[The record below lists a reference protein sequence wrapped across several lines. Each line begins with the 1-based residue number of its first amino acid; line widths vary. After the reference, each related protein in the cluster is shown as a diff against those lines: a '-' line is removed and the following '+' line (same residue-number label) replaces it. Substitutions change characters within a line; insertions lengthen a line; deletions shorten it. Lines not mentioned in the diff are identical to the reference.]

1 MLPATVQI
9 DREKYLLLCCAIAAG
24 CGSSEP
30 SRVATGGV
38 PAPASSPAPTG
49 SAAVVPAAAV
59 TPDTGAPAAA
69 APPASRPVAS
79 GDGELDGIGED
90 LEKIAAARRDC
101 NPAPAA
107 DYVAQ
112 LEMQHVEEIPR
123 KQSPL
128 QKSCDRIELPDRD
141 KPGPT
146 CEDPF
151 FDCYA
156 AIKMLR
162 PESASAFIACLA
174 PKSKTR
180 AACGHGPGNC
190 FAQTVNATRPAPTV
204 TAVCARI
211 AKRCRTVARQP
222 LAEATCRKYLTAV
235 DCDEVPTAGYCLANA
250 CSLRQCFDPIDE
262 ANAGSKSGGGGAKRS
277 PKIDVGN

>member
-1 MLPATVQI
+1 MQI
-9 DREKYLLLCCAIAAG
+9 DCEKYLLLCFAIAAG

-38 PAPASSPAPTG
+38 PAPAPVPTG
-49 SAAVVPAAAV
+49 PPAVVPAAPAA
-59 TPDTGAPAAA
+59 PDTGPPVAAAPAAA
-69 APPASRPVAS
+69 RPVAS
-79 GDGELDGIGED
+79 GDAELDGIGED

-101 NPAPAA
+101 NPAPNA

-141 KPGPT
+141 KPGPA

-190 FAQTVNATRPAPTV
+190 FAQTVNATRPVPTV

-211 AKRCRTVARQP
+211 AKRCRTVGGKP
-222 LAEATCRKYLTAV
+222 LAEVTCRKYLTAV
-235 DCDEVPTAGYCLANA
+235 DCDEVSTAGYCLANA
-250 CSLRQCFDPIDE
+250 CSLRQCFDPLDE
-262 ANAGSKSGGGGAKRS
+262 PSAGATGSGGKPKGR